1 MNAPDGILC
10 SFCWSSS
17 LSTYSCASPRKFGA
31 FLVFLKRGQSWKTLL
46 ITPVRSIG
54 LFVWLRIT
62 QDAQGCWDI
71 KNLCSFKKEKGWFGF
86 WWCLECFVSL
96 MPCSWHFVTA
106 FCSLA
111 FPWHMNMLKKKISCE
126 KSVGFIKFSKFRA
139 VILFAPLHGRLAL
152 PDSDCLCEHLINL
165 TVDYI
170 CSFTQAVITHISLT
184 L

>member
-1 MNAPDGILC
+1 MNDPDGIVC

-17 LSTYSCASPRKFGA
+17 LSTYSCASPRRFGA

-86 WWCLECFVSL
+86 WWRLECFVSL
-96 MPCSWHFVTA
+96 MPCSWHFVIA

-111 FPWHMNMLKKKISCE
+111 FPWHMNMLKKK
-126 KSVGFIKFSKFRA
+126 KFPVRNQWASLNFQSLELWSSLPLSTGGWPCQ
-139 VILFAPLHGRLAL
+139 ILIAYVN
-152 PDSDCLCEHLINL
+152 IW
-165 TVDYI
+165 
-170 CSFTQAVITHISLT
+170 
-184 L
+184 